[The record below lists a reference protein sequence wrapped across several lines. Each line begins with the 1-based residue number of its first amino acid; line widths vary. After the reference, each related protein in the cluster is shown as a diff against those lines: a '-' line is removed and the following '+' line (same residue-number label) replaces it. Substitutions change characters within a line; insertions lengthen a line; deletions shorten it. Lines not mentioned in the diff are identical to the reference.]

1 MKLAVKYISF
11 PPVKRFVR
19 AAGRA
24 WSRLRRISMQYG
36 NWVLGFP
43 SPGCPIIA
51 PILSRKRGD
60 EAIFAPIS
68 NFLSELKKRKTTVV
82 LQETSKSRDVLQ
94 GERFQAQL
102 TWTFGN
108 LQISRLEYLL
118 LKSVPRR
125 RRANKALTPPC
136 WESSMAPGTPARNPQ
151 AKPLKK
157 TFFAQKYDHR
167 LFPFQSWLLIKN
179 VSLSLRKTP
188 IFFLPRAESS
198 WLDSFIPLREFSPWW
213 CRFLRVIFTSFREKI
228 SLCS

>member
-68 NFLSELKKRKTTVV
+68 NILSELKKRKTTVV
-82 LQETSKSRDVLQ
+82 LQETSKSRDVLHA
-94 GERFQAQL
+94 ERFWAQL
-102 TWTFGN
+102 TWTFRN
-108 LQISRLEYLL
+108 LPISRPEYLL
-118 LKSVPRR
+118 LKKRPKKKGEQGVDAPLLGVFDGSWNPCQEPTSKTLKKDFLCTKIWSPPFSVPIM
-125 RRANKALTPPC
+125 T
-136 WESSMAPGTPARNPQ
+136 TH
-151 AKPLKK
+151 KK
-157 TFFAQKYDHR
+157 CFSFFEKDPH
-167 LFPFQSWLLIKN
+167 LFFSP
-179 VSLSLRKTP
+179 
-188 IFFLPRAESS
+188 ESS
-198 WLDSFIPLREFSPWW
+198 WLDSFIPLRGFSPWW
-213 CRFLRVIFTSFREKI
+213 CRFLHVIFTSFREKI